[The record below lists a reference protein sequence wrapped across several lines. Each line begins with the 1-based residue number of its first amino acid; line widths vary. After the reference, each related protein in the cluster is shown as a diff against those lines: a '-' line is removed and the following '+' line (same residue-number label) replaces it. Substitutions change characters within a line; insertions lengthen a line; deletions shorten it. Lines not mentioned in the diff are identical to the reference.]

1 MDRQRVVELFSE
13 VTTWRRRGERAPHKP
28 LLLLLALARV
38 GRPDGRWLA
47 FREVD
52 RPMRRLLAEFG
63 PSRQSYHPEYPY
75 GRLRNDG
82 LWEFD
87 ADYDL
92 RLRESNSDPK
102 KSDLVA
108 QDVSA
113 GFPDPIYEQLRS
125 DRGLVRDVALRLLH
139 GHFPE
144 TMHEDILQAV
154 GLELDPTET
163 SAGRPPRDPRFR
175 EQVLG
180 AYERACAVCGF
191 DVMLEDTTVGLD
203 AAHIKWHQA
212 GGPAEVSNGL
222 CLCVLHHKLFDRG
235 VFTLDDRRRVIVS
248 ERSRGHRGFREW
260 LMVHHGEAVR
270 EPVRGEYGPAPG
282 FLEWHRRWVFREPG
296 RQVE

>member
-1 MDRQRVVELFSE
+1 MDRQRVVELFSGIK
-13 VTTWRRRGERAPHKP
+13 TWRRRGERAPHKP

-63 PSRQSYHPEYPY
+63 PNRDSYHSEYPY
-75 GRLRNDG
+75 DRLRNDG

-87 ADYDL
+87 AEYELQVRD
-92 RLRESNSDPK
+92 K

-154 GLELDPTET
+154 GT
-163 SAGRPPRDPRFR
+163 
-175 EQVLG
+175 G
-180 AYERACAVCGF
+180 ASIRRRRAP
-191 DVMLEDTTVGLD
+191 
-203 AAHIKWHQA
+203 AAHRATHA
-212 GGPAEVSNGL
+212 SASRSSAPTSGPARCADS
-222 CLCVLHHKLFDRG
+222 
-235 VFTLDDRRRVIVS
+235 T
-248 ERSRGHRGFREW
+248 
-260 LMVHHGEAVR
+260 
-270 EPVRGEYGPAPG
+270 
-282 FLEWHRRWVFREPG
+282 
-296 RQVE
+296 